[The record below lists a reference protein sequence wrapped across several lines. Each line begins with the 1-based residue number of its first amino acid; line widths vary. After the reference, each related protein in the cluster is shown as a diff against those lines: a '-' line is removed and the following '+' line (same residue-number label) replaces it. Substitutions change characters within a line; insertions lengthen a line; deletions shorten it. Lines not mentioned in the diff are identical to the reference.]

1 MKASDV
7 MTREVKIIGPDKSA
21 QAAAKL
27 MIDNRISG
35 LPVVSDNG
43 EVIGMLS
50 ESDLMHRV
58 ELGTDDKSGSWSLLF
73 SDPSSIAEKFK
84 KSHGRKVHDIM
95 ARPVIS
101 VDAEADLGEVADML
115 DFRKINRVPVMR
127 GEQLVGIITRSDL
140 VRAFSRADT
149 SAVLARANVEAIHQL
164 IDQRLKALSWLDA
177 TYLNLTIL
185 DGVVHLSGYVQS
197 KQHLDALK
205 ILIGE
210 TPGVVA
216 TESSVAI
223 GTPVL
228 GLDDVTR

>member
-1 MKASDV
+1 M
-7 MTREVKIIGPDKSA
+7 G
-21 QAAAKL
+21 
-27 MIDNRISG
+27 
-35 LPVVSDNG
+35 
-43 EVIGMLS
+43 
-50 ESDLMHRV
+50 
-58 ELGTDDKSGSWSLLF
+58 
-73 SDPSSIAEKFK
+73 
-84 KSHGRKVHDIM
+84 
-95 ARPVIS
+95 RPVIS

-127 GEQLVGIITRSDL
+127 GEQLVGIITRSYL

-149 SAVLARANVEAIHQL
+149 SAVLTRANVEAIHQL

-210 TPGVVA
+210 TPGVVV
-216 TESSVAI
+216 TEPSVAI

-228 GLDDVTR
+228 GLDDVTK